1 MGIINV
7 ILGSSVFMG
16 LLAFVFAVFCI
27 RFLIHGFLGGTSTLL
42 RIIASVVAA
51 VIAYYCWHLAM
62 AATGGNVIDRFV
74 FDSWHDLVQFI
85 KSIKF

>member
-1 MGIINV
+1 MGIINTV
-7 ILGSSVFMG
+7 LGSSVFMG
-16 LLAFVFAVFCI
+16 LLAFVFAVFCV

-62 AATGGNVIDRFV
+62 SATGGNVIDRFV
-74 FDSWHDLVQFI
+74 FDAWNDLMNLI